1 MNFLHLACGQDPNGI
16 WEKYI
21 IPGRL
26 CIRARS
32 FIRIWEKY
40 IPGRLLR
47 PGRLLILGK
56 SHTRTII
63 RDRTI
68 IREIRVNMLSKEVA

>member
-1 MNFLHLACGQDPNGI
+1 MNFLHLARGQDPNGI

-21 IPGRL
+21 PGRL
-26 CIRARS
+26 CIRART

-40 IPGRLLR
+40 IPGHLLR

-56 SHTRTII
+56 SQTRMII

-68 IREIRVNMLSKEVA
+68 IH